1 MQKRAFKFNIM
12 DVLILLVILA
22 VAAVL
27 LYVFVLS
34 DKPILR
40 AAETHTVTYVVEVA
54 GLNEEYRDLIAVGDE
69 VIDSAKK
76 LPIGTITAVETQ
88 EYFYMGEN
96 SREGTLV
103 LSPVDGFVTQYVTIE
118 AEASLVSDGYPKYS
132 IGGYD
137 IFVGSL
143 VYLSLPNLVCSG
155 YCISLD
161 VH

>member
-40 AAETHTVTYVVEVA
+40 AAETHTVTYVVEV
-54 GLNEEYRDLIAVGDE
+54 
-69 VIDSAKK
+69 
-76 LPIGTITAVETQ
+76 
-88 EYFYMGEN
+88 
-96 SREGTLV
+96 V

-161 VH
+161 VQ